1 MIVVGIDPGS
11 RHLGWGVLS
20 VLGNRLEHIAHGV
33 IDADDDLPLS
43 KRLVILDD
51 GLREVLAKYS
61 PQEAGVESIFY
72 AKDATAA
79 AKLGHARGVILLALQ
94 RSNIAIHEYPPA
106 LVKRAV
112 GASGRAE
119 KSQVARVV
127 MSILRLREIP
137 RVDASDALAIAI
149 AHVHSAPARAIAA
162 AALRNAPR
170 LKPGAPKAPRA
181 GGITPPASRPRSP
194 G

>member
-20 VLGNRLEHIAHGV
+20 ARGNRLEHIAHGV
-33 IDADDDLPLS
+33 IDADDDLPLAE
-43 KRLVILDD
+43 RLVILDD
-51 GLREVLAKYS
+51 GLREVLAQYKPS
-61 PQEAGVESIFY
+61 EAGVESIFY

-94 RSNIAIHEYPPA
+94 RHNIAIHEYPPA

-119 KSQVARVV
+119 KSQVARIV
-127 MSILRLREIP
+127 MSILRLTETP

-149 AHVHSAPARAIAA
+149 AHIHSAPARAIARA
-162 AALRNAPR
+162 AAAARR
-170 LKPGAPKAPRA
+170 
-181 GGITPPASRPRSP
+181 
-194 G
+194 

>member
-1 MIVVGIDPGS
+1 VIVVGIDPGS

-20 VLGNRLEHIAHGV
+20 ALGNRLEHIAHGV
-33 IDADDDLPLS
+33 IDADDDLPLAE
-43 KRLVILDD
+43 RLVILDD
-51 GLREVLAKYS
+51 GLREVLARYR
-61 PQEAGVESIFY
+61 PTEAGVESIFY

-94 RSNIAIHEYPPA
+94 RQNIVIHEYPPA

-119 KSQVARVV
+119 KSQIARIV
-127 MSILRLREIP
+127 MSILRLKQTP

-162 AALRNAPR
+162 AARRSAKNP
-170 LKPGAPKAPRA
+170 PG
-181 GGITPPASRPRSP
+181 
-194 G
+194 

>member
-1 MIVVGIDPGS
+1 VIVVGIDPGS
-11 RHLGWGVLS
+11 RHMGWGVLS
-20 VLGNRLEHIAHGV
+20 ALGNRLEHIAHGV

-43 KRLVILDD
+43 ARLVIIDD
-51 GLREVLAKYS
+51 GLREILARYQ
-61 PQEAGVESIFY
+61 PDEAGVESIFY

-94 RSNIAIHEYPPA
+94 RAAVAIHEYPPA

-112 GASGRAE
+112 GASGRAD
-119 KSQVARVV
+119 KAQVARTV
-127 MSILRLREIP
+127 MAILRLKEQP

-162 AALRNAPR
+162 AAANSPG
-170 LKPGAPKAPRA
+170 LKPGAPKAAQALR
-181 GGITPPASRPRSP
+181 ASRRRGP

>member
-11 RHLGWGVLS
+11 RHMGWGILS
-20 VLGNRLEHIAHGV
+20 ALGNRLEHIAHGV

-43 KRLVILDD
+43 ERLVIIDD
-51 GLREVLAKYS
+51 GLREVLARYR
-61 PQEAGVESIFY
+61 PTEAGVESIFY

-94 RSNIAIHEYPPA
+94 RQNVAIHEYPPA

-119 KSQVARVV
+119 KSQVARIV
-127 MSILRLREIP
+127 MSILRLKETP

-162 AALRNAPR
+162 AAARR
-170 LKPGAPKAPRA
+170 LP
-181 GGITPPASRPRSP
+181 
-194 G
+194 